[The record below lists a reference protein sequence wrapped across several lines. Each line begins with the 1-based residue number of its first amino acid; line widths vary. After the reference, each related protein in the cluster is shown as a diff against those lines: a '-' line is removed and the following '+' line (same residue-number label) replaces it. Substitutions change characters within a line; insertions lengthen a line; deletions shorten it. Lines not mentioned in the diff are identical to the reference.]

1 MQDPQQLS
9 VLGADRESLHSCL
22 KFEKSAMNISVVANT
37 FIALTKERGR
47 SGFCPLILTSVMILI
62 KREIPQF
69 WTQSKH
75 RRWTKKVR
83 SRTRKHFRVDV
94 LRVNLCTRID
104 NIFGIPFWAAA
115 PKGPITYAFTENS
128 PSSSPYTPHFLE
140 ARIPTFR
147 PKFQPLGSKFSLEA
161 QNPASRLI
169 SQPQGPNPSLQ
180 ALIPALRRR
189 PNLSLEAHILP
200 QGPKPSLKAKIWA
213 SMPKFKPQGPIRVP
227 ILSLKLKSQA
237 QGHKSSPKA
246 HISTP
251 KRKLNHEQ

>member
-75 RRWTKKVR
+75 RRWTKKMR

-115 PKGPITYAFTENS
+115 PKGPITYAFAHMGN
-128 PSSSPYTPHFLE
+128 FLLFLLLLLLLHLLC
-140 ARIPTFR
+140 P
-147 PKFQPLGSKFSLEA
+147 PLRLQSL
-161 QNPASRLI
+161 NL
-169 SQPQGPNPSLQ
+169 N
-180 ALIPALRRR
+180 LR
-189 PNLSLEAHILP
+189 
-200 QGPKPSLKAKIWA
+200 
-213 SMPKFKPQGPIRVP
+213 
-227 ILSLKLKSQA
+227 LKS
-237 QGHKSSPKA
+237 HP
-246 HISTP
+246 
-251 KRKLNHEQ
+251 